1 MPQIAFTKTFLKSFS
16 DLPSQEQKRAR
27 EFLEKF
33 QEDPTAPGLNFE
45 RLNVVKDDK
54 IRSVRISQ
62 AYRAIVI
69 HPPKGDVYICVWVDK
84 HDDAYDWAANK
95 RFEVNPT
102 SGVMQYYDTTVVDEV
117 RSAEDQVSGRTFN
130 TAYLTDTMMKSCC

>member
-69 HPPKGDVYICVWVDK
+69 HPPKGDIYLCV
-84 HDDAYDWAANK
+84 
-95 RFEVNPT
+95 
-102 SGVMQYYDTTVVDEV
+102 
-117 RSAEDQVSGRTFN
+117 
-130 TAYLTDTMMKSCC
+130 